1 MSKLG
6 RWSCKRLGAV
16 PIEEGGLDD
25 GEAESTSQ
33 PLFWAELNR
42 DNGGRE
48 LLAEAEDG
56 RGGVMSREA
65 ACQRDYHSLAA
76 ETATMWQHSEQ
87 TYGRVNWQQT
97 RPQ

>member
-1 MSKLG
+1 MGWERPTK
-6 RWSCKRLGAV
+6 
-16 PIEEGGLDD
+16 PDD
-25 GEAESTSQ
+25 GSAWTDALSAGARASKPHPSESW
-33 PLFWAELNR
+33 FWPDLNR